1 MSVGQRGGS
10 LGGPNPPLQFHALIC
25 EGLEREHSY
34 SVHLFTKPIGA
45 PVSIL
50 VEVGRRGVSGG
61 PNPPFSV
68 PRAYMRRTRHRSLI
82 LSILINYTYRNAHID
97 FGARRS
103 KKGVS
108 GGTQPPFSVPRA
120 NMQRTWDRT
129 LILSIPIYFTYRST
143 CIDFGGCRSKG
154 GLWGRPTPPP
164 HFFGFTR

>member
-1 MSVGQRGGS
+1 MMELVVSGKIYCMSLFRAGGEY
-10 LGGPNPPLQFHALIC
+10 LFLIRRLHKVPLRKRVC
-25 EGLEREHSY
+25 LEPEA
-34 SVHLFTKPIGA
+34 VGA

-120 NMQRTWDRT
+120 NMQRT
-129 LILSIPIYFTYRST
+129 
-143 CIDFGGCRSKG
+143 
-154 GLWGRPTPPP
+154 
-164 HFFGFTR
+164 